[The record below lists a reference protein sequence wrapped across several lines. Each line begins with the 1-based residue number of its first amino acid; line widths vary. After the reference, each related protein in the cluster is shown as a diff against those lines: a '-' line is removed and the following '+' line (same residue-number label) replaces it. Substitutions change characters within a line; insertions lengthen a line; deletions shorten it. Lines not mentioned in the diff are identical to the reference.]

1 MGAIALA
8 PLAAAVVLGVAVVVV
23 RLQRRHQARLLGALA
38 PPGDSERAD
47 ILYFTGANCTI
58 CHVAQR
64 PALARLT
71 SAHADVVVREVDVA
85 VEPALA
91 RRYRV
96 MTLPTTIVFDDRD
109 RIAAINTGF
118 TSEVTLREQLAGA
131 GRRAGSAA
139 PA

>member
-1 MGAIALA
+1 MGAVAVA
-8 PLAAAVVLGVAVVVV
+8 PPAAAVVLGLAVLVI
-23 RLQRRHQARLLGALA
+23 RLQRRHQARLLGATSHA
-38 PPGDSERAD
+38 DGERVD
-47 ILYFTGANCTI
+47 ILYFTGENCTI

-71 SAHADVVVREVDVA
+71 STHEGVVVREVDVA
-85 VEPALA
+85 TEPALA

-96 MTLPTTIVFDDRD
+96 MTLPTTIVDDRD

-118 TSEVTLREQLAGA
+118 ASEGRLRDQLAKA
-131 GRRAGSAA
+131 GSPVGSAA